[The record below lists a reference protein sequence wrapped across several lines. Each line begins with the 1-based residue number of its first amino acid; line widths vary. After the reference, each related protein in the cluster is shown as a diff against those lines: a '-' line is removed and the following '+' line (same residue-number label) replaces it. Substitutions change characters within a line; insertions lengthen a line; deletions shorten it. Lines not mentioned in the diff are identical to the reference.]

1 MTVGG
6 VNVSLSAVEF
16 LIRHH
21 PEIEDVAVID
31 LQDELW
37 GSIPIAYVVTRNHI
51 SDTSNLVAEI
61 QSTIRDQIGRAA
73 VPRTVQFVTSLPML
87 DSGKI
92 DRISL
97 RMQAADEATQK
108 IFPHPGTKH

>member
-1 MTVGG
+1 
-6 VNVSLSAVEF
+6 
-16 LIRHH
+16 
-21 PEIEDVAVID
+21 VID

-51 SDTSNLVAEI
+51 SNPSSLISEI
-61 QSTIRDQIGRAA
+61 QTTIRDQISRAA
-73 VPRTVQFVTSLPML
+73 VPRTVQLVPALPML

-97 RMQAADEATQK
+97 RMQAANDMSQK
-108 IFPHPGTKH
+108 LFPHPGTNT